1 MDFLSVLLAHLFF
14 LELRLN
20 SYLVAVL
27 ILGVVAPR
35 FRAARSA
42 GVELLEAVHRFTAHN
57 RNWCILG
64 RRLDLNT
71 EKKLS

>member
-27 ILGVVAPR
+27 IAPR

-42 GVELLEAVHRFTAHN
+42 GVEMLEAVHRFTAHN
-57 RNWCILG
+57 RN
-64 RRLDLNT
+64 
-71 EKKLS
+71 